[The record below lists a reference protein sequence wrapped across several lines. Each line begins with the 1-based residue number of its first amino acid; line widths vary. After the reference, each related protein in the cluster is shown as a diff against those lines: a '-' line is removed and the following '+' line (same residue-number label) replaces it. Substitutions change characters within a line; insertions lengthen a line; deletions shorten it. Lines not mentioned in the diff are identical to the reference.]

1 MKKGLWL
8 MVAMLLVLVL
18 VMPVLASS
26 SDVKI
31 GVIDMKKILR
41 ESKAA
46 KKAQGVFQKDFDAK
60 RAVVA
65 AKEKEIREMEEEFKK
80 TEAKMTP
87 EARQKAA
94 IQLSKDAR
102 ELKITTGDMQ
112 EELKRMDR
120 DMTQKIVG
128 DVMKVVNAYT
138 KKEDYTLILERST
151 VLDLDQAVDITDK
164 IIKLYDAKK

>member
-8 MVAMLLVLVL
+8 VVSVLVVLVL
-18 VMPVLASS
+18 VMPVLAA

-46 KKAQGVFQKDFDAK
+46 KKAQSVFQKDLDAK

-65 AKEKEIREMEEEFKK
+65 AKQKEIREMEEEFKK

-94 IQLSKDAR
+94 IQLSKDVR
-102 ELKITTGDMQ
+102 ELKITSGDMD
-112 EELKRMDR
+112 EELKRMNN
-120 DMTQKIVG
+120 DMVQKILA
-128 DVMKVVNAYT
+128 DVMKVVNAVT
-138 KKEDYTLILERST
+138 KKEEYTVILERSA

-164 IIKLYDAKK
+164 IIKLYDTKK

>member
-8 MVAMLLVLVL
+8 VASVLMVLVM
-18 VMPVLASS
+18 VMPVLAA

-31 GVIDMKKILR
+31 GVIDIKKILR

-46 KKAQGVFQKDFDAK
+46 KKAQSVFQKDFDAK

-138 KKEDYTLILERST
+138 KKEDYTLILERSSI
-151 VLDLDQAVDITDK
+151 LDLDQAVDITDK